1 MMCLTSIAS
10 ETAPA
15 ALVLPSYNSGS
26 LAMLAAMRHA
36 SSLVSRLA
44 AARSA
49 RLILEVEVAGRSS
62 SRCVSAGC
70 KGVRNQPPCA
80 TFPRRIAAKA
90 GPPHAHHRTMAM
102 CGEGGTFANDPSA
115 LASPAAWRSSPP
127 SAAPRRNS
135 RHRIDVIK

>member
-80 TFPRRIAAKA
+80 NL
-90 GPPHAHHRTMAM
+90 PPKNR
-102 CGEGGTFANDPSA
+102 GESRSPTCPS
-115 LASPAAWRSSPP
+115 SHDGDVWG
-127 SAAPRRNS
+127 RRNI
-135 RHRIDVIK
+135 RQRP